1 VAHNTDL
8 PAVAAELRALG
19 PVHRGVVLGNGGA
32 SRAVQVA
39 LADVG
44 AKVTIVDRARWAE
57 LPALLADADLL
68 VNATPIGTASDE
80 SPVAADD
87 LRADLAVLDLVY
99 RPSPTRLVR
108 EARATGAPAEGGA
121 GVLLAQAALSFEM
134 WTGRHAPVDV
144 MADALRDDLGI
155 TADA

>member
-1 VAHNTDL
+1 
-8 PAVAAELRALG
+8 
-19 PVHRGVVLGNGGA
+19 
-32 SRAVQVA
+32 VQVA

-99 RPSPTRLVR
+99 RPSPTRLVG